1 MSARKAPRARDA
13 TASKASG
20 KAKTAPA
27 KQKVATGQSGAKMA
41 AAADDSVFMGLL
53 QQEVAAARAAS
64 RALPDFDRE
73 ADDAQVMLA
82 YETPEEARERSKR
95 IKNPPPAPAA
105 VGQPATNTTSARL
118 AEDIEELTALAI
130 RLRTAAE
137 ARFHSP
143 PLPGHEDPLEFAET
157 VTPLIPQL
165 VRATH
170 LLVEFLNVDCDA
182 GGLATQE
189 ITAVRDLMQS
199 WPDLY
204 FRHAGAQAI
213 QTDKYKPEK
222 LQIGSKLPWYIHR
235 GKGDPA
241 QSPNVVAAVN
251 TLRFVYANLVRFAL
265 QPPGTENDENPLV
278 TWVRTNK
285 LKELCQF
292 VLTMRYAPDKDRR
305 KAMKDMEIECPGWEL
320 PAGLGPIE
328 EDEQRREF
336 AGCSWSDQVRHKII
350 ELIEKYQERLQEDG
364 AVVERRI
371 DFTEWAPELKLILK
385 G

>member
-1 MSARKAPRARDA
+1 MSTRKAQRARGA
-13 TASKASG
+13 AASKASG

-27 KQKVATGQSGAKMA
+27 KQKPATGQRGVRKA
-41 AAADDSVFMGLL
+41 AAAGDSVFMGLL

-64 RALPDFDRE
+64 RALPDFTRD
-73 ADDAQVMLA
+73 ADYAQVMQA

-95 IKNPPPAPAA
+95 IKNPPTAPAA

-157 VTPLIPQL
+157 VAPLLPQL

-189 ITAVRDLMQS
+189 INAVRDLMQS

-241 QSPNVVAAVN
+241 QSPNVMAALN

-265 QPPGTENDENPLV
+265 QPLGTENDENPLV

-285 LKELCQF
+285 LTELCQF

-320 PAGLGPIE
+320 PAWLGPIE